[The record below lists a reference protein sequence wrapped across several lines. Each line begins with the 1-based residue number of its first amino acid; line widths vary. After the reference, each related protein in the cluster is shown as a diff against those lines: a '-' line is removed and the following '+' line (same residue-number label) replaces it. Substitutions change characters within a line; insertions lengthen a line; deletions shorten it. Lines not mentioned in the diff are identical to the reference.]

1 MSGKTYY
8 NSWPKYAIIEG
19 KSKRTRMSLNIVIM
33 AGGSG
38 TRLWPMSR
46 TSSPKQLQK
55 LIGDQTLIQQ
65 TYDRL
70 QSLVDGEHV
79 FVSTVGKYVTEM
91 QKQLPTIP
99 PDHFI
104 TEPMLKNTA
113 PAIGLAAIHLLKRD
127 PDAIMVSIHSDHA
140 VTKKENFLAS
150 IKLAHA
156 TVQKHPHY
164 LLTIGV
170 KPEYASTELGYIQ
183 MDDALENNVYKV
195 KRFVEKPDRQLAE
208 DFLADGH
215 YLWNAGYFV
224 WKVSTLLE
232 LFKQFVPNTYQHLM
246 AIHDSIG
253 TSEYEAVLQEHYA
266 QMDEIAIDYA
276 ILERA
281 PYIAVIPADL
291 GWSDIG
297 SWGSLHDIISAATGK
312 QLVSKGNHI
321 HHATEDSLVYS
332 VGGKL
337 VATVGLKNVIV
348 VDTPEILL
356 VADKS
361 RVHEV
366 KKIVEQLK
374 ADESKHMYL

>member
-1 MSGKTYY
+1 
-8 NSWPKYAIIEG
+8 
-19 KSKRTRMSLNIVIM
+19 MSLNIVIM

-46 TSSPKQLQK
+46 TQMPKQLQK

-65 TYDRL
+65 TYARVE
-70 QSLVDGEHV
+70 SLVDAEHV
-79 FVSTVGKYVTEM
+79 FVGTVGKYIPEM
-91 QKQLPTIP
+91 QKQLPELAY
-99 PDHFI
+99 DHFI
-104 TEPMLKNTA
+104 AEPSLKNTA
-113 PAIGLAAIHLLKRD
+113 PAIGLAAVHLLKRD
-127 PDAIMVSIHSDHA
+127 PEAVMVSIHSDHA
-140 VTKKENFLAS
+140 VNKKENFLAA

-156 TVQKHPHY
+156 TVQKYPDH
-164 LLTIGV
+164 LLTIGI

-183 MDDALENNVYKV
+183 MDEVLEGDVFTV
-195 KRFVEKPDRQLAE
+195 KRFVEKPDKVTAE
-208 DFLADGH
+208 SFLADGH

-224 WKVSTLLE
+224 WKVSTLLD
-232 LFKQFVPNTYQHLM
+232 LFKQFVPNTYEHLM
-246 AIHDSIG
+246 NIHAAIG
-253 TSEYEAVLQEHYA
+253 TPQYVQVLEREYA

-281 PYIAVIPADL
+281 PHIAVIPADL

-297 SWGSLHDIISAATGK
+297 SWGSLHDIVSASTGEK
-312 QLVSKGNHI
+312 LVSKGNHV
-321 HHATEDSLVYS
+321 HHDTEDSLVYS

-361 RVHEV
+361 RAHEV

-374 ADESKHMYL
+374 ADESKHIYL